1 MFDTWNLPT
10 FSRVDGISP
19 WILVVNSTKLFEGS
33 YNHKALR
40 FVRVTISLIV
50 IFTVTGNPF
59 PRAKKYDGI
68 VENFIVFFGFFFFFF
83 FRLCGWLLAIY
94 SFPFS

>member
-19 WILVVNSTKLFEGS
+19 WILVVISTKLFEGS

-50 IFTVTGNPF
+50 IFTVTGNHIPELRSMMDLLIF
-59 PRAKKYDGI
+59 L
-68 VENFIVFFGFFFFFF
+68 IVFFAFFFFA
-83 FRLCGWLLAIY
+83 CAVGC
-94 SFPFS
+94 